1 MITRKKISYTV
12 DEAFAKYLR
21 HYKREAKIPAI
32 YEDLLGF
39 SAGIPYEDPSGNET
53 LWLTVMYNPETMD
66 ELRPKLA
73 LIYSRLK
80 SGGASGPAEHLMVD
94 RIDFGEFGN
103 SRPFRIRITNRF
115 NDNSD
120 YFYVK
125 RADASRL
132 FGLELEHLLSPERI
146 NYLVRDHTLIEEHI
160 AGLPG
165 DMFIKD
171 YMQGPDLN
179 RVRLAKEF
187 VKFNERC
194 FIRLLGDMRSV
205 NYTVDI
211 TPDFEEVQFRVRP
224 IDFDQQSY
232 NGKSKVYLA
241 YRFDSNR
248 PVNQL
253 VVEHL
258 NRRTI
263 SQYQKEERAQMG
275 RRAYAEQRRLNAL
288 LSVMRQTELAP
299 QENVVQLRSELAE
312 LHESSDFEQAWT
324 MGDLVAT
331 NIKHL
336 IY

>member
-1 MITRKKISYTV
+1 M
-12 DEAFAKYLR
+12 DYLTN
-21 HYKREAKIPAI
+21 YKRVSKIDSI
-32 YEDLLGF
+32 YNDLLGF
-39 SAGIPYEDPSGNET
+39 QGAIPYEDPTGKET
-53 LWLTVMYNPETMD
+53 LWLTLMYPQETMR
-66 ELRPKLA
+66 ELRPKLTK
-73 LIYSRLK
+73 IYAELK
-80 SGGASGPAEHLMVD
+80 MGGDRRPAEHLIVD

-103 SRPFRIRITNRF
+103 SKPFRIRITNQF

-120 YFYVK
+120 YYYVK
-125 RADASRL
+125 VADASRI

-146 NYLVRDHTLIEEHI
+146 NYLINGNTLIEEHI

-165 DMFIKD
+165 NMFINT
-171 YMQGPDLN
+171 YMKRPDLN

-205 NYTVDI
+205 NYVVDI

-232 NGKSKVYLA
+232 NGKLKVYLA

-253 VVEHL
+253 VVKHL

-263 SQYQKEERAQMG
+263 SQYQREERAQMG
-275 RRAYAEQRRLNAL
+275 RRAISERTRLNAL
-288 LSVMRQTELAP
+288 LTVMRATELAP
-299 QENVVQLRSELAE
+299 PKNMAQLRTELAE
-312 LHESSDFEQAWT
+312 LHQSAEFENAWS

-331 NIKHL
+331 NLTHL
-336 IY
+336 ISNP

>member
-1 MITRKKISYTV
+1 MITRRKISYPV
-12 DEAFAKYLR
+12 AGPFADYLK
-21 HYKREAKIPAI
+21 HYERISDIPPI
-32 YEDLLGF
+32 YEQLLGF
-39 SAGIPYEDPSGNET
+39 TGGIPYEAPDGKET
-53 LWLTVMYNPETMD
+53 LWLTVMYTPELME

-73 LIYSRLK
+73 KIYAILK
-80 SGGASGPAEHLMVD
+80 SGGASGPAEHLIVD

-165 DMFIKD
+165 DMFINS
-171 YMQGPDLN
+171 YMKRPDLN

-205 NYTVDI
+205 NYVVDI

-253 VVEHL
+253 VVECL

-275 RRAYAEQRRLNAL
+275 RRAVAEQRRLNML

-312 LHESSDFEQAWT
+312 LHKSKLFEQAWT

-331 NIKHL
+331 NIQHF